1 MSWATQDPESF
12 RQSLRSWLDTHCP
25 QAMRDGLNTEATI
38 CWGGKNWQF
47 ISEDQKLWMQNAAEV
62 GLTTPRWPAAYGGA
76 GLSREQDKIYLEELA
91 RINARMPLL
100 SFGIWMLGPALLAFG
115 SEAQKQKYLPQIIRG
130 EQRWCQGYSEPGAG
144 SDLANVQTKA
154 EDMGDHYLING
165 QKIWTSYADKADW
178 IFALVRTSHEDVKQQ
193 GITFLCA
200 PMNSPGIEVHPII
213 TIDGRHSLNR
223 VTFDNVRVPV
233 QNRIGEEGQG
243 WHYANFLLGNERTSY
258 AHVAGKRMQ
267 MAAIEQFME
276 SIGEQDHQAQF
287 NELSVR
293 LDTLDVTVLRVLATV
308 ANGESPG
315 NESSILKI
323 MATELAQDITELGM
337 VVRQYAGIASFSAEM
352 PDRAG
357 AKAMVDYL
365 GTRSQSIYGGSNEI
379 QKNIIAKRVL
389 GL

>member
-1 MSWATQDPESF
+1 MDMTFPPDTDAFRDEVRAFFANDYPKNLLEKTARGEPLSKQDYQ
-12 RQSLRSWLDTHCP
+12 QSEQALSEKGWLCVNWPDE
-25 QAMRDGLNTEATI
+25 N
-38 CWGGKNWQF
+38 GGPGWDVTKKF
-47 ISEDQKLWMQNAAEV
+47 IYDQELEGV
-62 GLTTPRWPAAYGGA
+62 GAISPVPMGV
-76 GLSREQDKIYLEELA
+76 IYV
-91 RINARMPLL
+91 
-100 SFGIWMLGPALLAFG
+100 GPVIVAFG
-115 SEAQKQKYLPQIIRG
+115 TDEQKARWLPGIQ
-130 EQRWCQGYSEPGAG
+130 QSTTFWAQGYSEPGSG
-144 SDLANVQTKA
+144 SDLASLQCKA
-154 EDMGDHYLING
+154 ERDGDDYIVTG
-165 QKIWTSYADKADW
+165 TKIWTSLAQHADW

-200 PMNSPGIEVHPII
+200 PMDSPGIEVHPII

-233 QNRIGEEGQG
+233 HNRIGDEGQG
-243 WHYANFLLGNERTSY
+243 WKYANFLLGNERTSY

-267 MAAIEQFME
+267 MAAIEQFLE
-276 SIGEQDHQAQF
+276 SIDEQEYHARF

-293 LDTLDVTVLRVLATV
+293 LDSLDITVLRVLATL
-308 ANGESPG
+308 ANGASPG

-337 VVRQYAGIASFSAEM
+337 VVRQYAGIASFSEQM
-352 PDRAG
+352 PDPAA
-357 AKAMVDYL
+357 AKATVDYL

>member
-1 MSWATQDPESF
+1 
-12 RQSLRSWLDTHCP
+12 
-25 QAMRDGLNTEATI
+25 
-38 CWGGKNWQF
+38 
-47 ISEDQKLWMQNAAEV
+47 
-62 GLTTPRWPAAYGGA
+62 
-76 GLSREQDKIYLEELA
+76 
-91 RINARMPLL
+91 
-100 SFGIWMLGPALLAFG
+100 
-115 SEAQKQKYLPQIIRG
+115 
-130 EQRWCQGYSEPGAG
+130 
-144 SDLANVQTKA
+144 
-154 EDMGDHYLING
+154 
-165 QKIWTSYADKADW
+165 
-178 IFALVRTSHEDVKQQ
+178 
-193 GITFLCA
+193 
-200 PMNSPGIEVHPII
+200 MNSPGIEVHPII

-223 VTFDNVRVPV
+223 VTFDNVRVPA

-276 SIGEQDHQAQF
+276 SIGEQDHQTQF
-287 NELSVR
+287 NDLSVR

>member
-1 MSWATQDPESF
+1 MDMNFPPDTDAFRAQVRAFFANDYPKDLLAKAASGEPLNKADYQQSEQALADKGWLCVNWPE
-12 RQSLRSWLDTHCP
+12 
-25 QAMRDGLNTEATI
+25 
-38 CWGGKNWQF
+38 
-47 ISEDQKLWMQNAAEV
+47 
-62 GLTTPRWPAAYGGA
+62 GA
-76 GLSREQDKIYLEELA
+76 GGPGWDVTKKFIYDEELELA
-91 RINARMPLL
+91 GAISPVPM
-100 SFGIWMLGPALLAFG
+100 GVIYVGPVIVAFG
-115 SEAQKQKYLPQIIRG
+115 NDEQKSRWLPGIQ
-130 EQRWCQGYSEPGAG
+130 QSTTFWAQGYSEPGSG
-144 SDLANVQTKA
+144 SDLASLQCQA
-154 EDMGDHYLING
+154 QRDGDDYIVNG
-165 QKIWTSYADKADW
+165 TKIWTSLAQHADW

-200 PMNSPGIEVHPII
+200 PMNSPGVEVHPII

-233 QNRIGEEGQG
+233 RNRIGEEGQG
-243 WHYANFLLGNERTSY
+243 WHYANYLLGNERTSY

-267 MAAIEQFME
+267 MAAIEQFMTSVDALE
-276 SIGEQDHQAQF
+276 HQTQF

-293 LDTLDVTVLRVLATV
+293 LDTLDITVLRVLATV

-337 VVRQYAGIASFSAEM
+337 VIRQYAGIASFGVQM
-352 PDRAG
+352 PDRAA
-357 AKAMVDYL
+357 AKAMVEYL

>member
-1 MSWATQDPESF
+1 MDINFPPDTDAF
-12 RQSLRSWLDTHCP
+12 R
-25 QAMRDGLNTEATI
+25 
-38 CWGGKNWQF
+38 
-47 ISEDQKLWMQNAAEV
+47 AEV
-62 GLTTPRWPAAYGGA
+62 RSFFANDYPSDLIAKAASGDPLDKEDYQKSEQALSEKKWLCVNWPEDAGGP
-76 GLSREQDKIYLEELA
+76 GWDVTKKFIYDEELELA
-91 RINARMPLL
+91 GAISPVPM
-100 SFGIWMLGPALLAFG
+100 GVIYVGPVIVAFG
-115 SEAQKQKYLPQIIRG
+115 NDEQKERWLPGIAQSTTF
-130 EQRWCQGYSEPGAG
+130 WAQGYSEPGSG
-144 SDLANVQTKA
+144 SDLASLQCQAKR
-154 EDMGDHYLING
+154 DGDDYIVNG
-165 QKIWTSYADKADW
+165 TKIWTSLAQHADW

-233 QNRIGEEGQG
+233 QNRIGEEGHG

-276 SIGEQDHQAQF
+276 SIGEQEHQARF
-287 NELSVR
+287 NDLSVR
-293 LDTLDVTVLRVLATV
+293 LDTLDITVLRVLATV

-337 VVRQYAGIASFSAEM
+337 VVRQYAGIARFSAEM

-357 AKAMVDYL
+357 AKAMADYL

>member
-1 MSWATQDPESF
+1 M
-12 RQSLRSWLDTHCP
+12 
-25 QAMRDGLNTEATI
+25 GVI
-38 CWGGKNWQF
+38 Y
-47 ISEDQKLWMQNAAEV
+47 V
-62 GLTTPRWPAAYGGA
+62 GPV
-76 GLSREQDKIYLEELA
+76 IV
-91 RINARMPLL
+91 
-100 SFGIWMLGPALLAFG
+100 AFG
-115 SEAQKQKYLPQIIRG
+115 NDEQKMRWLPGIKQSTTF
-130 EQRWCQGYSEPGAG
+130 WAQGYSEPGSG
-144 SDLANVQTKA
+144 SDLASLQCQAKR
-154 EDMGDHYLING
+154 DGDDYIVNG
-165 QKIWTSYADKADW
+165 TKIWTSLAQHADW

-293 LDTLDVTVLRVLATV
+293 EFCTFGFAV
-308 ANGESPG
+308 AIRLNNKLS
-315 NESSILKI
+315 
-323 MATELAQDITELGM
+323 
-337 VVRQYAGIASFSAEM
+337 R
-352 PDRAG
+352 
-357 AKAMVDYL
+357 
-365 GTRSQSIYGGSNEI
+365 
-379 QKNIIAKRVL
+379 
-389 GL
+389 